1 MILCSCCERRIGH
14 SIQPCDCLPDCCHR
28 CQTCDRHCQCGEG
41 KKWAD
46 VPVVVPARLVGEQS
60 MKSTE

>member
-14 SIQPCDCLPDCCHR
+14 SIEPCDCLPDYCHR
-28 CQTCDRHCQCGEG
+28 CQACDRHCECGEG
-41 KKWAD
+41 RKWAD
-46 VPVVVPARLVGEQS
+46 VPVVVP